1 MGGYIMTYT
10 LKVLDIIGRDFTCQ
24 DAILLKSSIKSN
36 LNDVVIL
43 DFEGISTVPTTF
55 FYTLLSDAIYDR
67 GREYIFNHLQVKN
80 LSNSDDYKMVVL
92 GASQNLC

>member
-1 MGGYIMTYT
+1 MIYT
-10 LKVLDIIGRDFTCQ
+10 LNVLDIIGENFTCQ
-24 DAILLKSSIKSN
+24 DAILLKGSIKSN
-36 LNDVVIL
+36 LNDLIIL
-43 DFEGISTVPTTF
+43 DFEGISAVPTTF
-55 FYTLLSDAIYDR
+55 FYTLLSDVIYDR

>member
-1 MGGYIMTYT
+1 MAHI
-10 LKVLDIIGRDFTCQ
+10 LNVLEIVGEDFTCQ

-36 LNDVVIL
+36 LNDIVIL
-43 DFEGISTVPTTF
+43 DFQGIGTVPTTF

-67 GREYIFNHLQVKN
+67 GREYIYNHLQVKN
-80 LSNSDDYKMVVL
+80 LSNFNDYKMVVL